1 VHGRRKAD
9 FVARQRITRKELL
22 RQPDQFI
29 TRSAR
34 VIAWAES
41 NAASIL
47 YGVGA
52 VILAVVL
59 VGGWFVW
66 RANRH
71 ARAEALLYE
80 AMEVVQ
86 QDASQN
92 DQMVKALQS
101 LVRDYGGTPA
111 AIQGYWNLGRLY
123 FARAEYMAALE
134 AYEQARSR
142 LSGDGQTT
150 LMDAMISLNMAYAEE
165 AQGACEQ
172 ALRNFE
178 TVLKAPAATW
188 LRSEAYLGMGRCHE
202 QSGVPGKAAEVYDR
216 ALTDPEVNG
225 PARELLEE
233 RLTNVRP
240 AGDSD

>member
-1 VHGRRKAD
+1 M
-9 FVARQRITRKELL
+9 ARQRITRKELL

-34 VIAWAES
+34 VIAWVEE
-41 NAASIL
+41 NATSIL
-47 YGVGA
+47 YSAGA
-52 VILAVVL
+52 AILVLIL

-66 RANRH
+66 RTNRH
-71 ARAEALLYE
+71 ARAETLLYE
-80 AMEVVQ
+80 AMNAGGGGQIVQ
-86 QDASQN
+86 QDAPRH
-92 DQMVKALQS
+92 DEMIKALQS

-111 AIQGYWNLGRLY
+111 AIQAYWNLGRLY
-123 FARAEYMAALE
+123 FARAEYVAALG

-142 LSGDGQTT
+142 LSGDHENALIG
-150 LMDAMISLNMAYAEE
+150 AMISLNVAYAEE

-178 TVLKAPAATW
+178 SVLNAPAATW

-202 QSGVPGKAAEVYDR
+202 QSGVPEKAAEVYDR

-225 PARELLEE
+225 AAREILEE
-233 RLTNVRP
+233 RLANVRP
-240 AGDSD
+240 AGFSD